1 MNMDRPGT
9 TIDSS
14 QTRNDKRPLP
24 LDRKN
29 GQGEMGT
36 RNRREGL
43 GRAGPAGP
51 VNGAWPRGW
60 ETSGITNA
68 PVRRIGYQVS
78 NEVCVTEKI

>member
-1 MNMDRPGT
+1 MDMNRPGT

-14 QTRNDKRPLP
+14 PTRNDKRPLP

-29 GQGEMGT
+29 GQREMGT

-60 ETSGITNA
+60 ETSGGTSA
-68 PVRRIGYQVS
+68 PVGRVGIQVS
-78 NEVCVTEKI
+78 EEVCVT